1 MKGNTLTP
9 SKEDYLKVMLEL
21 SGKGDVRSIDIADAL
36 GVTKASVSCM
46 MNRLRDE
53 GYITKEKYGTV
64 ALTDKGCEVAANVR
78 RRYGLLKTF
87 LMTVLGVDATTAS
100 DDACRIEHVI
110 SSESLNRMD
119 EHLNCL

>member
-9 SKEDYLKVMLEL
+9 GKEDYLKVMLEL
-21 SGKGDVRSIDIADAL
+21 SGKGEMRSIDIADAL

-46 MNRLRDE
+46 MNRLKDE

-64 ALTDKGCEVAANVR
+64 ALTNKGFEVAANVR

-110 SSESLNRMD
+110 SSESLNRID
-119 EHLNCL
+119 EHLSCL

>member
-1 MKGNTLTP
+1 MKGYTLTP
-9 SKEDYLKVMLEL
+9 SKEDYLKAMLEL
-21 SGKGDVRSIDIADAL
+21 SGKGDIRSIDIADAL

-46 MNRLRDE
+46 MNRLKDE

-64 ALTDKGCEVAANVR
+64 ALTDKGFEVAANVR

-87 LMTVLGVDATTAS
+87 LMTVLGVDAITAS

-110 SSESLNRMD
+110 SSESLARMD

>member
-9 SKEDYLKVMLEL
+9 GKEDYLKAMLEL
-21 SGKGDVRSIDIADAL
+21 SGKGEIRSIDIADAL

-46 MNRLRDE
+46 MNRLKDE

-64 ALTDKGCEVAANVR
+64 ALTNKGFEVAANVR

-87 LMTVLGVDATTAS
+87 LMTVLGVDAITAS

-110 SSESLNRMD
+110 SSESLNRID

>member
-1 MKGNTLTP
+1 MKGYTLTP
-9 SKEDYLKVMLEL
+9 SKEDYLKAMLEL
-21 SGKGDVRSIDIADAL
+21 SGKGDIRSIDIADAL

-46 MNRLRDE
+46 MNRLKDE

-64 ALTDKGCEVAANVR
+64 ALTDKGFEVAANVR

-110 SSESLNRMD
+110 SSESLARMD
-119 EHLNCL
+119 EYLNCL

>member
-9 SKEDYLKVMLEL
+9 GKEDYLKVMLEV
-21 SGKGDVRSIDIADAL
+21 SGKGEMRSIDIADAL

-46 MNRLRDE
+46 MNRLKDE

-64 ALTDKGCEVAANVR
+64 ALTNKGFEVAANVR

-110 SSESLNRMD
+110 SSESLNRID
-119 EHLNCL
+119 EHLSCL

>member
-9 SKEDYLKVMLEL
+9 GKEDYLKVMLEL
-21 SGKGDVRSIDIADAL
+21 SGKGEMRSIDIADAL

-46 MNRLRDE
+46 MNRLKDE

-64 ALTDKGCEVAANVR
+64 ALTNKVFEVAANVR

-110 SSESLNRMD
+110 SSESLNRID
-119 EHLNCL
+119 EHLSCL

>member
-1 MKGNTLTP
+1 MKGYTLTP
-9 SKEDYLKVMLEL
+9 SKEDYLKAMLEL
-21 SGKGDVRSIDIADAL
+21 SGKGDIRSIDIADAL

-46 MNRLRDE
+46 MNRLKDE

-64 ALTDKGCEVAANVR
+64 ALTDKGFEVAANVR

-110 SSESLNRMD
+110 SSESLARMD

>member
-1 MKGNTLTP
+1 
-9 SKEDYLKVMLEL
+9 
-21 SGKGDVRSIDIADAL
+21 
-36 GVTKASVSCM
+36 
-46 MNRLRDE
+46 MNRLKDE

-64 ALTDKGCEVAANVR
+64 ALTNKGFEVAANVR

-110 SSESLNRMD
+110 SSESLARMD